1 MNLTNNEIYMYYNN
15 LEHSFVHET
24 RQMPAKIYFYILKNQ
39 KTLEKLVQEIEQGKM
54 YIIDKYHIQFSGDG
68 QLLASREDEQSAN
81 KELQELS
88 NIQQD
93 VNIYMLK
100 LQDIEELE
108 FTPQQMEALMFM
120 IEE

>member
-15 LEHSFVHET
+15 LEHSFVNET

-39 KTLEKLVQEIEQGKM
+39 KILEKLVQEIEQGKM

-68 QLLASREDEQSAN
+68 QLLASPEDEQNAN

-88 NIQQD
+88 NIEQNVD
-93 VNIYMLK
+93 IYMLK
-100 LQDIEELE
+100 LQDIEEFE